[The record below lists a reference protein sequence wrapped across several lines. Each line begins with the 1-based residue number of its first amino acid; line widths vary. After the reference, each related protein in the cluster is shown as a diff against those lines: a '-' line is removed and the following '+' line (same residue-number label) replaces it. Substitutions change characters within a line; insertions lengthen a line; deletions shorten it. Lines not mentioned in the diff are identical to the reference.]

1 MRIDD
6 QTDGSNIDA
15 RIDRSFSASPDL
27 VFKQWITAENLSLWF
42 APSGFAVTLA
52 EADPVEGGRW
62 QVEMRS
68 DKGEVYLEYGDY
80 REIDSPR
87 KLVFS
92 LTSVLGSEVG
102 PRTMVTVGLAGDGN
116 RTAMA
121 FLQEGF
127 ETVERRDDNVRGWNE
142 CFDKLEAIVV
152 PRGKTFR

>member
-1 MRIDD
+1 
-6 QTDGSNIDA
+6 
-15 RIDRSFSASPDL
+15 
-27 VFKQWITAENLSLWF
+27 
-42 APSGFAVTLA
+42 VTLA